1 MVAEYAMLRQEAWRR
16 FTTCRLEN
24 GDTIDVF
31 IDRLEWI
38 GGRVGMSNHDLSF
51 KAQFYNGLPTSVY
64 DMLDGQ
70 LSVQLSTSPYHCG
83 WHPSPR
89 SLSRTILFLSWVGQ
103 AARHFDWRSST
114 WCIL

>member
-1 MVAEYAMLRQEAWRR
+1 MLRQEAWRR

-51 KAQFYNGLPTSVY
+51 KAQIMVGHTNPATNPFQTVNKHINGI
-64 DMLDGQ
+64 
-70 LSVQLSTSPYHCG
+70 
-83 WHPSPR
+83 
-89 SLSRTILFLSWVGQ
+89 TIL
-103 AARHFDWRSST
+103 
-114 WCIL
+114 